1 MLLIMYFTKEYKY
14 KIDYKY
20 INYFIVNIHLL
31 WIAIQ
36 NTHKLLRTILKW

>member
-1 MLLIMYFTKEYKY
+1 MLLIMYFTKEYKH

-36 NTHKLLRTILKW
+36 NILLLLKTIFK